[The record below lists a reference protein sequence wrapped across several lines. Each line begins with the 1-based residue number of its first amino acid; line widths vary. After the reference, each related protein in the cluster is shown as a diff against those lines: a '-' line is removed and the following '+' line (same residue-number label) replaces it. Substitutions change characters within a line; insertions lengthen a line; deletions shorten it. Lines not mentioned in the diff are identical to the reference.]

1 MAVFPFDFRK
11 VELVIP
17 ALQTPEPRIPGGMAE
32 WSCSGL
38 QSRVRRFDSDSR
50 LQLLATK
57 SFRAILIALALAR
70 IRSLR
75 AKPYVESILLP
86 GW

>member
-1 MAVFPFDFRK
+1 MAVFPFDFGQ
-11 VELVIP
+11 VELVVP
-17 ALQTPEPRIPGGMAE
+17 ALQIPEPRILGGMAE

-50 LQLLATK
+50 LQLLVIK
-57 SFRAILIALALAR
+57 SFRAILIASALAR
-70 IRSLR
+70 MRSLR
-75 AKPYVESILLP
+75 TKPYVESILLP